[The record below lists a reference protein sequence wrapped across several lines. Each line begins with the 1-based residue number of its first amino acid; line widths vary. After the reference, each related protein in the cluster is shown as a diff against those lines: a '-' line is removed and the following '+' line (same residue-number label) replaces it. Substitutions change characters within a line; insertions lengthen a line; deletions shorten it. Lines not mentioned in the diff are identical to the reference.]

1 MSLEMELRDAVC
13 AKRGCGETMKEIR
26 SPPSNKY
33 PARAQRV
40 RGGNLLRPVYPVSQ
54 QIGRISLSLPR
65 AENPTLI
72 TTFAPKDNSSA
83 IRLGPDGFCEPG
95 PHSIP

>member
-1 MSLEMELRDAVC
+1 MSLEMELREVDC
-13 AKRGCGETMKEIR
+13 AKRGCGEMRKEIR
-26 SPPSNKY
+26 SPAKNKY
-33 PARAQRV
+33 QAQAQRV

-83 IRLGPDGFCEPG
+83 IRRESDGFSDPS
-95 PHSIP
+95 PDSIA